1 MSAIRHVLLLV
12 VLSAIAVPCVGQEHD
27 LGDQHLDDQ
36 CAPGHPQDCLRDILH
51 DQKGLWTSPA
61 HMHAADLEWLLP
73 LAGVEALAVHYDGQA
88 LDAVGRSQARVNFG
102 TDVSRLG
109 ASYTIAGT
117 SAAFYLIGHF
127 GHHQRMRATGV
138 RGLEAM
144 ADALIVTE
152 AVKLA
157 TQRSRPTETTA
168 QPGQFW
174 PHGFRQFNWNGSLP
188 SGHSAETW
196 AFVHV
201 LASEYSEKKWVAVLA
216 YSAGALVSASRVMA
230 RKHFPSDVVAGGA
243 IGYLTGGYVV
253 RHRREE
259 VRRRLSF
266 SVSPL
271 MDPATQSL
279 GVTLSFAPAQ
289 R

>member
-1 MSAIRHVLLLV
+1 MRIQGS
-12 VLSAIAVPCVGQEHD
+12 
-27 LGDQHLDDQ
+27 
-36 CAPGHPQDCLRDILH
+36 
-51 DQKGLWTSPA
+51 
-61 HMHAADLEWLLP
+61 DLEWLLP
-73 LAGVEALAVHYDGQA
+73 LAGVEALAVNYDRQA
-88 LDAVGRSQARVNFG
+88 LDAVGKSQARVNFG
-102 TDVSRLG
+102 TDASRVG
-109 ASYTIAGT
+109 ASYTIAGA
-117 SAAFYLIGHF
+117 SAAFYLIGHY
-127 GHHQRMRATGV
+127 GDHRRMRATGV

-174 PHGFRQFNWNGSLP
+174 PHGFRQFNWDGSLP

-201 LASEYSEKKWVAVLA
+201 LASEYSDKKWIGVLA
-216 YSAGALVSASRVMA
+216 YSAGALVSTSRVLA

-243 IGYLTGGYVV
+243 LGYLTGGYVV

-259 VRRRLSF
+259 VRRRLRL
-266 SVSPL
+266 SVVPL
-271 MDPATQSL
+271 MDPVTHSVGL
-279 GVTLSFAPAQ
+279 TLSFGPTQ

>member
-1 MSAIRHVLLLV
+1 MWARHFFVV
-12 VLSAIAVPCVGQEHD
+12 MVLSALSISCAAQEHD
-27 LGDQHLDDQ
+27 PGDQHLDDQ
-36 CAPGHPQDCLRDILH
+36 CAPGHPQDCLRDLLH

-73 LAGVEALAVHYDGQA
+73 LAGVEALAVHYDRQA
-88 LDAVGRSQARVNFG
+88 LDAVGKSQARVNFG
-102 TDVSRLG
+102 TDVSHLG
-109 ASYTIAGT
+109 ASYTIVGT
-117 SAAFYLIGHF
+117 SALFYLVGHL

-144 ADALIVTE
+144 GDALIITE
-152 AVKLA
+152 ALKLA
-157 TQRSRPTETTA
+157 TQRSRPTDTTNV
-168 QPGQFW
+168 PGQFW

-201 LASEYSEKKWVAVLA
+201 LASEYSEKKWVGVLA
-216 YSAGALVSASRVMA
+216 YSAGTLVSTSRVLA

-259 VRRRLSF
+259 VRRRASF
-266 SVSPL
+266 SVVPV
-271 MDPATQSL
+271 MDPATQSV
-279 GVTLSFAPAQ
+279 GFTIAVSPGA

>member
-1 MSAIRHVLLLV
+1 MSVRDVFAVIV
-12 VLSAIAVPCVGQEHD
+12 VCAAALSCAAQEHD
-27 LGDQHLDDQ
+27 TGDQHLDDQ
-36 CAPGHPQDCLRDILH
+36 CAPGHLQDCLRDILH
-51 DQKGLWTSPA
+51 DQKGLWASPG

-73 LAGVEALAVHYDGQA
+73 LAGVEALAVHYDQQA

-102 TDVSRLG
+102 TDVSHLG

-117 SAAFYLIGHF
+117 SATFYLIGHF

-144 ADALIVTE
+144 GDALIITE
-152 AVKLA
+152 VVKLA

-216 YSAGALVSASRVMA
+216 YSAGALVSTSRVLA

-259 VRRRLSF
+259 VRRRIGF
-266 SVSPL
+266 SVVPL
-271 MDPATQSL
+271 MDPATQSF
-279 GVTLSFAPAQ
+279 GVTLAITPTQ